1 MPIETTVTVTA
12 SVAQNA
18 SNSVAHMATSTVDVG
33 FWQEIINWFLS
44 LI

>member
-18 SNSVAHMATSTVDVG
+18 SNTVHMATSTDMGLVDG
-33 FWQEIINWFLS
+33 FIRSFE
-44 LI
+44 